1 MKNKAIIILFLLSLL
16 GLQGCV
22 TQAIGAA
29 VSTTVA
35 VATIPVKLGVAAT
48 NIVIDSVID
57 DD

>member
-1 MKNKAIIILFLLSLL
+1 MKSKTIITLFIFSLL

-35 VATIPVKLGVAAT
+35 VVTIPVKLGVAAT
-48 NIVIDSVID
+48 NIVIDSVTD
-57 DD
+57 GD

>member
-1 MKNKAIIILFLLSLL
+1 MKDKTIITLFVFSLL

-22 TQAIGAA
+22 TQAIGVA

-48 NIVIDSVID
+48 NIVIDSVTD